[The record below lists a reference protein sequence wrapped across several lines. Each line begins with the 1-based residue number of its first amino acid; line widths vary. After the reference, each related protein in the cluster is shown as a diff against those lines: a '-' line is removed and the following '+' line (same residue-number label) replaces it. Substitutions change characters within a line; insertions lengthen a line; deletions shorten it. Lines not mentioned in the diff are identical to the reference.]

1 MSKRGMESQG
11 GGERYGHH
19 GDQGGPDDGPVDR
32 PMMATAA
39 QIAQRRI
46 KEAKRKT
53 PRGSRAGS
61 PAVTVTG
68 QGATGTNPFQSFQPP
83 PSANTFSF
91 SVPGAPVPPFSKP
104 VPQQNGSM
112 SAANQPNGTL
122 SFGGFGNTQVNGAPS
137 LGSNNTQ
144 SQTNGF
150 TSFNFGAQTQPNTA
164 STPSTSFSFGQ
175 SATTSQEQPKQNG
188 FNPST
193 TSVFGGRDGLQAQQP
208 QTNGEI
214 PKPNPFAGVFG
225 SQAQTNSAAPAVGPG
240 MFGSTPAPSASAA
253 PAQGIFSG
261 LNAASAST
269 VRPGMFSN
277 TQASQN
283 GERSQGQTPQPSTL
297 FAPLPQTNGVAPTLP
312 NGGQTKEPQKPI
324 FSFGQKFQPS
334 SAVSSNTS
342 NMFGAPNQSSAAEAE
357 KPAMNFSFSQQP
369 QTNGD
374 HAEEAGKASNMFAG
388 AFGQSTQDAPE
399 IAKNPS
405 ATSGSVFFR
414 GAGQQKLPETP
425 FKFGASQIQNQ
436 QTPTQNFFGSLAQ
449 PQASGAPQQE
459 DTSMLTPGS
468 TPHKQ
473 NLAASQ
479 SELSSAQREPEAEGP
494 ANPNLGKSIFDR
506 ISRDPPATV
515 NKPTFM
521 FSSVGATDS
530 QTEQAPNP
538 NAGKSLL
545 ERMTPRDPVPP
556 ATAPKA
562 PSAPLFSIT
571 APTPTAPDRPAVH
584 TQPSAMSATSTTDST
599 ASPDRQK
606 LKKLNEGIL
615 AHLNNE
621 NPNQDWSRIMQSYL
635 DQAAK
640 LMGREAVK
648 PPVARAEAMQ
658 PPMFSAPR
666 PAPTSLTSLT
676 SETPTSAMF
685 GGAFAKP
692 SASSGGSSSQPGMVH
707 AMAPAPPGQSTRAPQ
722 PATPQ
727 SSVSSMFSHAA
738 IPPAT
743 APVTRK
749 RAADDELTKGT
760 TAFEAPATEKRIKQ
774 NASVDYPRL
783 PDSASNTAK
792 LFASTLDRPAVQP
805 ATTTS
810 PSFGPSNDLMAK
822 VREQK
827 AAKEAAQ
834 RDEQTEKA
842 APASSAFKPSTTFRF
857 GASGASSPAVEQ
869 PAETPEAP
877 KFAFKPV
884 APASS
889 NTTQTPAFKPS
900 AKFNFGSFSAAA
912 KPAEKQ
918 AETPQAAST
927 AFKPSTTFKF
937 GASPDKPAE
946 APKTPSFGFKPA
958 PADSATNP
966 LSGGPNFL
974 SAFGMKAE
982 TSIADAKRKRM
993 DADYDSEEEDK
1004 AAWLTRDEAKQL
1016 VKKQKIDEAIKSAS
1030 FGFKPTPAEDT
1041 PPSIAAPA
1049 LTFKPIAAPPGGA
1062 NFLSVFGKKAE
1073 ESVAEAKRKRF
1084 DEDYD
1089 SDDDGDQDAWEAKD
1103 REKQEAK
1110 RQKIEE
1116 AIKSAPGFKVPST
1129 ASAEGASKA
1138 PPVFKLPGLGMPSET
1153 STKPA
1158 AEDTAESPS
1167 ANAGKSIF
1175 DRITFPA
1182 KASSTTNL
1190 FSPQT
1195 ASKDSTATTPSFFKD
1210 SNASAAPAIKFG
1222 AATPTKGANTYAVE
1236 AESQQGQGSNTW
1248 NPNTPIKFGAAN
1260 GTEST
1265 TPAAAPPSNIFGG
1278 LFGANAAASNSSK
1291 LAPPPVGFTF
1301 GAPKGVSADISR
1313 ATSPGITTDG
1323 EASAAG
1329 DAPEV
1334 GDGEPSDQA
1343 NEKQVED
1350 MTALMDEELEAEDV
1364 LFQVPIAKTMKLS
1377 REGGGAA
1384 SWVEKGK
1391 GPLYI
1396 LKNKTTGRT
1405 RVVMKI
1411 APLGRLAMNFSP
1423 LELEGCSYKCAAGK
1437 RTLQATFV
1445 DHFEKGGGG
1454 GPSSWTIQVRE
1465 AKDAQVIAGILE
1477 EEKA

>member
-1 MSKRGMESQG
+1 MESQG
-11 GGERYGHH
+11 GGDRYGNY
-19 GDQGGPDDGPVDR
+19 GQEGGPDDGPVDK
-32 PMMATAA
+32 PMMATAT

-61 PAVTVTG
+61 PAVNVAS

-83 PSANTFSF
+83 PSANSFSF
-91 SVPGAPVPPFSKP
+91 SVPGSVPVPSFSKP
-104 VPQQNGSM
+104 MPQQNGSM
-112 SAANQPNGTL
+112 SAANQPNGAP
-122 SFGGFGNTQVNGAPS
+122 SFGGFGNSQVNGAPS
-137 LGSNNTQ
+137 FGSNNTQ

-150 TSFNFGAQTQPNTA
+150 TSFHFGTQTQPSTA

-193 TSVFGGRDGLQAQQP
+193 TSMFGARDGAQAQQR
-208 QTNGEI
+208 QTNGET

-225 SQAQTNSAAPAVGPG
+225 SQPQTNGAAPAVSSG
-240 MFGSTPAPSASAA
+240 MFRSTPAPSVSTA
-253 PAQGIFSG
+253 PTQSIFSG
-261 LNAASAST
+261 LNAATAST

-283 GERSQGQTPQPSTL
+283 GERSQIQTPQPATL
-297 FAPLPQTNGVAPTLP
+297 FAPPPQTNGVAQTLP
-312 NGGQTKEPQKPI
+312 NGGQSTEPQKPI
-324 FSFGQKFQPS
+324 FSFGQTFQPN
-334 SAVSSNTS
+334 SAASSNTN
-342 NMFGAPNQSSAAEAE
+342 NMFGALPQSAAPEAE
-357 KPAMNFSFSQQP
+357 KPAMKFSFGQKP

-374 HAEEAGKASNMFAG
+374 HAEASKASNMFAG
-388 AFGQSTQDAPE
+388 AMGQSMQAAPPTTQ
-399 IAKNPS
+399 KPS
-405 ATSGSVFFR
+405 ATSGTDLFS

-425 FKFGASQIQNQ
+425 FKFAQAQSQNQ
-436 QTPTQNFFGSLAQ
+436 QTPTQNFFGSFAQ
-449 PQASGAPQQE
+449 SQANGVPQQE

-473 NLAASQ
+473 NLATSQ
-479 SELSSAQREPEAEGP
+479 SELMSARKEPEVETP

-515 NKPTFM
+515 NTPTFM
-521 FSSVGATDS
+521 FSNVGATYS
-530 QTEQAPNP
+530 QTEQTPNP
-538 NAGKSLL
+538 NAGKSMF

-556 ATAPKA
+556 ATAAKPA
-562 PSAPLFSIT
+562 SAPLFSIT
-571 APTPTAPDRPAVH
+571 APTPTATDRPAVP
-584 TQPSAMSATSTTDST
+584 TQPSAMSTTSTIDST
-599 ASPDRQK
+599 AAPDRQK
-606 LKKLNEGIL
+606 LKMLNEGIL
-615 AHLNNE
+615 AHLKNE
-621 NPNQDWSRIMQSYL
+621 DPNQDWSRIMQSYL

-648 PPVARAEAMQ
+648 APVGRAEAMQ
-658 PPMFSAPR
+658 PPMSSTASSVPR
-666 PAPTSLTSLT
+666 PAPTSFT

-692 SASSGGSSSQPGMVH
+692 SLPPGSSASQPGMVH
-707 AMAPAPPGQSTRAPQ
+707 VMAPAPPGQSAPAPQ
-722 PATPQ
+722 PATPRP
-727 SSVSSMFSHAA
+727 SVSNMFSQAA
-738 IPPAT
+738 YPPAT
-743 APVTRK
+743 APVNRK
-749 RAADDELTKGT
+749 RSADEEMSKGT
-760 TAFEAPATEKRIKQ
+760 TSFQAPATEKRTKP
-774 NASVDYPRL
+774 NASIDYPSL
-783 PDSASNTAK
+783 PVGASNTAK
-792 LFASTLDRPAVQP
+792 LFASTLDKPAVQP

-810 PSFGPSNDLMAK
+810 PSFGPSNDLMAR

-834 RDEQTEKA
+834 REDQTDKA
-842 APASSAFKPSTTFRF
+842 APASSAFKPSTKFHF
-857 GASGASSPAVEQ
+857 GSSSASSPAAEQ

-877 KFAFKPV
+877 KFASKPA

-889 NTTQTPAFKPS
+889 NTAQTPAFKPS
-900 AKFNFGSFSAAA
+900 TKFNFGSFSGAA

-918 AETPQAAST
+918 AEIPQAPST

-937 GASPDKPAE
+937 SASPDKPAE

-958 PADSATNP
+958 PADSATNA

-974 SAFGMKAE
+974 SAFGKKAE

-1004 AAWLTRDEAKQL
+1004 AAWVVRDEAQQL

-1030 FGFKPTPAEDT
+1030 FGFKPTTPAEET

-1049 LTFKPIAAPPGGA
+1049 LTFKPIAAPTGGT

-1103 REKQEAK
+1103 REKQEVK

-1116 AIKSAPGFKVPST
+1116 AIKSAPGFRVPST
-1129 ASAEGASKA
+1129 ATGEAVKA
-1138 PPVFKLPGLGMPSET
+1138 PPVFKLPGLGMPAAASSE
-1153 STKPA
+1153 PA
-1158 AEDTAESPS
+1158 AES
-1167 ANAGKSIF
+1167 AVETPNPNAGKSIF

-1182 KASSTTNL
+1182 KASTTTNL

-1195 ASKDSTATTPSFFKD
+1195 ASKDVTTPSFFNSVND
-1210 SNASAAPAIKFG
+1210 GAAPAIKFG
-1222 AATPTKGANTYAVE
+1222 AATPTKSANTNAVE
-1236 AESQQGQGSNTW
+1236 AESQQGQGNNTW
-1248 NPNTPIKFGAAN
+1248 NPKTPIKFGALN

-1278 LFGANAAASNSSK
+1278 LFGANAVAGNSSK
-1291 LAPPPVGFTF
+1291 LAPPPVGFAF

-1329 DAPEV
+1329 DGPEG
-1334 GDGEPSDQA
+1334 GDGEPGDQA

-1423 LELEGCSYKCAAGK
+1423 LEGFDYKCAAGK

-1445 DHFEKGGGG
+1445 DHFEKGEGGR
-1454 GPSSWTIQVRE
+1454 PSSWTIQVRE
-1465 AKDAQVIAGILE
+1465 AKDAVAIAEILE

>member
-11 GGERYGHH
+11 GEDRYGNY
-19 GDQGGPDDGPVDR
+19 GLEGGPSDGPVDK
-32 PMMATAA
+32 PVMATAA

-91 SVPGAPVPPFSKP
+91 SLPGAPVPSFSKP

-112 SAANQPNGTL
+112 SAANQPNGAL

-137 LGSNNTQ
+137 FGSNNTQ
-144 SQTNGF
+144 PQTNGF
-150 TSFNFGAQTQPNTA
+150 TSFNFGTQTQPNTA
-164 STPSTSFSFGQ
+164 SMPSTSFSFGQ

-208 QTNGEI
+208 QTNGET

-225 SQAQTNSAAPAVGPG
+225 NQAQTNSAAPVTGTG
-240 MFGSTPAPSASAA
+240 MFGSTPALSLTAA

-269 VRPGMFSN
+269 VKPGMFSN

-283 GERSQGQTPQPSTL
+283 GERTQAQTPQPSAL
-297 FAPLPQTNGVAPTLP
+297 FAPPPQTNGVAPTLP
-312 NGGQTKEPQKPI
+312 NGGQSKEPQQPI
-324 FSFGQKFQPS
+324 FSFGQKFQPN

-342 NMFGAPNQSSAAEAE
+342 NMFGAPNKSSAPKAE
-357 KPAMNFSFSQQP
+357 KPAMKFNFGQQP

-374 HAEEAGKASNMFAG
+374 HAEAAKASNMFAG
-388 AFGQSTQDAPE
+388 AFGQSTQNAPE
-399 IAKNPS
+399 TAKKPS
-405 ATSGSVFFR
+405 TSSGTDFFS

-425 FKFGASQIQNQ
+425 FKFGPVQSQDQ
-436 QTPTQNFFGSLAQ
+436 QTPTQNFFGSFAQ
-449 PQASGAPQQE
+449 PQAIGAPQQE

-479 SELSSAQREPEAEGP
+479 SELMSAQKEPEAETP
-494 ANPNLGKSIFDR
+494 ANPNLGKSVFDR
-506 ISRDPPATV
+506 ISSDPSATV

-521 FSSVGATDS
+521 FSNVGASDS

-556 ATAPKA
+556 VTAPKA
-562 PSAPLFSIT
+562 PTAPLFSIT
-571 APTPTAPDRPAVH
+571 APTPTAPDRPAVN
-584 TQPSAMSATSTTDST
+584 TQPSAMAATSTIDST
-599 ASPDRQK
+599 AAPDRQK
-606 LKKLNEGIL
+606 LKMLNEGIL
-615 AHLNNE
+615 SHLNNE
-621 NPNQDWSRIMQSYL
+621 DPNQDWSRIMQFYL

-648 PPVARAEAMQ
+648 APIARAQAMQ
-658 PPMFSAPR
+658 PPMSSAPR
-666 PAPTSLTSLT
+666 PAPASLT
-676 SETPTSAMF
+676 SETPTSALF

-692 SASSGGSSSQPGMVH
+692 SAPSSGPSSQPGMVH
-707 AMAPAPPGQSTRAPQ
+707 VMAPAPPGQSTRAPQ

-727 SSVSSMFSHAA
+727 SSVSSMFSQAA
-738 IPPAT
+738 NPPAT
-743 APVTRK
+743 APANRK
-749 RAADDELTKGT
+749 RPADNELTKGT
-760 TAFEAPATEKRIKQ
+760 TAFEAPATEKRIKST
-774 NASVDYPRL
+774 ASINYPSL
-783 PDSASNTAK
+783 PDGVSNTAK
-792 LFASTLDRPAVQP
+792 LFASTLDKP
-805 ATTTS
+805 ATITS
-810 PSFGPSNDLMAK
+810 PNFGPSNDLMAK

-842 APASSAFKPSTTFRF
+842 APASSAFKPSTTFHF

-877 KFAFKPV
+877 KFAFKPA

-889 NTTQTPAFKPS
+889 NTTRTPAFKS
-900 AKFNFGSFSAAA
+900 STKFNFGSFSGVA

-918 AETPQAAST
+918 VETPQVAST
-927 AFKPSTTFKF
+927 AFKPSTTFSF
-937 GASPDKPAE
+937 SAFPTKPAE
-946 APKTPSFGFKPA
+946 SPKTPSFGFKPA
-958 PADSATNP
+958 PADSSTNP

-974 SAFGMKAE
+974 SAFGKKAE

-993 DADYDSEEEDK
+993 DADYDSDEEDK

-1016 VKKQKIDEAIKSAS
+1016 VKKQKIDEAIKSGS
-1030 FGFKPTPAEDT
+1030 FGFKPTPVEDT
-1041 PPSIAAPA
+1041 PPSVAAPA
-1049 LTFKPIAAPPGGA
+1049 LTFKPIAAPAGGN

-1116 AIKSAPGFKVPST
+1116 AIKSAQGFRVPST
-1129 ASAEGASKA
+1129 TTSEAAKA
-1138 PPVFKLPGLGMPSET
+1138 PPVFKMPGLGMPAEA
-1153 STKPA
+1153 STKPV
-1158 AEDTAESPS
+1158 AEDAAESPNP
-1167 ANAGKSIF
+1167 NAGKSIF

-1195 ASKDSTATTPSFFKD
+1195 ASEDSTATTPSYFKD
-1210 SNASAAPAIKFG
+1210 ADASAAPAIKFG
-1222 AATPTKGANTYAVE
+1222 AATPTKGVNNTATE
-1236 AESQQGQGSNTW
+1236 AESQQGQGNNTW
-1248 NPNTPIKFGAAN
+1248 NPNTPIKFGATN
-1260 GTEST
+1260 GTEGT
-1265 TPAAAPPSNIFGG
+1265 TPATAPPSNIFGG

-1291 LAPPPVGFTF
+1291 LAQPPVGFTF

-1329 DAPEV
+1329 DGPGN
-1334 GDGEPSDQA
+1334 GDGEPNDQA

-1350 MTALMDEELEAEDV
+1350 MTALMDEELEAENV

-1396 LKNKTTGRT
+1396 LKNKSTGRT

-1423 LELEGCSYKCAAGK
+1423 LEGCSYKCAAGK

-1445 DHFEKGGGG
+1445 DHFEKGEGGR
-1454 GPSSWTIQVRE
+1454 PSSWTIQVRE

>member
-11 GGERYGHH
+11 GEDRYGNY
-19 GDQGGPDDGPVDR
+19 GLEGGPSDGPVDK
-32 PMMATAA
+32 PVMATAA

-91 SVPGAPVPPFSKP
+91 SLPGAPVPSFSKP

-112 SAANQPNGTL
+112 SAANQPNGAL

-137 LGSNNTQ
+137 FGSNNAQ
-144 SQTNGF
+144 PQTNGF
-150 TSFNFGAQTQPNTA
+150 TSFNFGTQTQPNTT

-193 TSVFGGRDGLQAQQP
+193 TSVFGARDGVQAQQP
-208 QTNGEI
+208 QINGET
-214 PKPNPFAGVFG
+214 PKPNSFAGVFG
-225 SQAQTNSAAPAVGPG
+225 NVPQTNGAAPAIGTG
-240 MFGSTPAPSASAA
+240 MFGSIPASSVTAA

-269 VRPGMFSN
+269 VRPGMFSD

-283 GERSQGQTPQPSTL
+283 GERSQAQTPQPATL
-297 FAPLPQTNGVAPTLP
+297 FAPPPQTNGAAPTLP
-312 NGGQTKEPQKPI
+312 NGGQSKEPQQPI
-324 FSFGQKFQPS
+324 FSFGQNFQPNT
-334 SAVSSNTS
+334 AVSSNTS
-342 NMFGAPNQSSAAEAE
+342 NMFGAPNTSSAPEAE
-357 KPAMNFSFSQQP
+357 KPAMKFSFSQPP
-369 QTNGD
+369 QTNGV
-374 HAEEAGKASNMFAG
+374 HADTSKAGNMFTG

-399 IAKNPS
+399 TAKKPS
-405 ATSGSVFFR
+405 ATSGTDFFS

-425 FKFGASQIQNQ
+425 FKFGPIQSRNQ
-436 QTPTQNFFGSLAQ
+436 QTPTQNFFGSFAQ
-449 PQASGAPQQE
+449 PQATGVPQQE

-479 SELSSAQREPEAEGP
+479 SEQSFAQREPEAETP

-521 FSSVGATDS
+521 FSSMGATDS

-571 APTPTAPDRPAVH
+571 APTPTAPDRPAVN
-584 TQPSAMSATSTTDST
+584 TQPSAMAATSTIDNT
-599 ASPDRQK
+599 AAPDRQK
-606 LKKLNEGIL
+606 LKMLNEGIL
-615 AHLNNE
+615 SHLNNE
-621 NPNQDWSRIMQSYL
+621 DPNQDWSRIMQFYL

-648 PPVARAEAMQ
+648 APIARAPAMQ
-658 PPMFSAPR
+658 PPMSSTASSAPR
-666 PAPTSLTSLT
+666 PAPTSLI
-676 SETPTSAMF
+676 SETPTSALF

-743 APVTRK
+743 APVNRK
-749 RAADDELTKGT
+749 RSADNELTKGA
-760 TAFEAPATEKRIKQ
+760 TAFEAPATEKRTKP
-774 NASVDYPRL
+774 NASVDYPSL
-783 PDSASNTAK
+783 PVTASNTAK
-792 LFASTLDRPAVQP
+792 LFASTLDKP
-805 ATTTS
+805 ATITS
-810 PSFGPSNDLMAK
+810 PNFGPSNDLMAK

-834 RDEQTEKA
+834 RDDQTEKA
-842 APASSAFKPSTTFRF
+842 APAPSAFKPSTTFHF
-857 GASGASSPAVEQ
+857 GASGASSPAVVQ

-877 KFAFKPV
+877 KFAFKPA

-889 NTTQTPAFKPS
+889 NTLQTPAFKPS
-900 AKFNFGSFSAAA
+900 TKFNFGSFSAAA

-937 GASPDKPAE
+937 SASPDKPAE

-974 SAFGMKAE
+974 SAFGKKAE

-1041 PPSIAAPA
+1041 PPSVAGPA
-1049 LTFKPIAAPPGGA
+1049 LTFKPIAAPAGGN

-1116 AIKSAPGFKVPST
+1116 AIKSAPGFRVPST
-1129 ASAEGASKA
+1129 ATGEAAKA
-1138 PPVFKLPGLGMPSET
+1138 PPVFKLPGLGMPAET

-1158 AEDTAESPS
+1158 GEDAAESPNP
-1167 ANAGKSIF
+1167 NAGKSIF

-1182 KASSTTNL
+1182 KTTSTTSL

-1195 ASKDSTATTPSFFKD
+1195 ASKDSTATTPSFFKH
-1210 SNASAAPAIKFG
+1210 SNASGAPAIKFG
-1222 AATPTKGANTYAVE
+1222 AATPTKGANNTVTE
-1236 AESQQGQGSNTW
+1236 AESQQGQGNNTW
-1248 NPNTPIKFGAAN
+1248 NPNTPIKFGATN

-1278 LFGANAAASNSSK
+1278 LFGPNAAASNSSK

-1301 GAPKGVSADISR
+1301 GAPKGISADISR

-1329 DAPEV
+1329 DGPGN

-1396 LKNKTTGRT
+1396 LKNKSTGRT

-1423 LELEGCSYKCAAGK
+1423 LAGFGYKCAAGK

-1445 DHFEKGGGG
+1445 DHFEKGEGGR
-1454 GPSSWTIQVRE
+1454 PSSWTIQVRE